1 MKTEFDVVIV
11 GAGMIGAAVA
21 LGLAQQGRE
30 IGLLE
35 AQAPASF
42 APEQPVDLRLSA
54 INVASERLLSEL
66 GVWPAVLS
74 MRATPY
80 QQLATWEREG
90 HEVHFDSAALQ
101 LPHLGHIVENRVL
114 QLALWQALQQLPNVH
129 WLSAGKPLQIQ
140 QTSTQVQLIVAQ
152 QRYSAALLL
161 GCDGAQSQVRQQ
173 VHIGLTGWQYRHHCL
188 VMNVATALPQQAI
201 TWQRFY
207 PSGPRAMLPLPGA
220 QASLVWYDSPERIAA
235 LMQLSLAQLSAEA
248 MHNFPARL
256 GEIEVMER
264 ASFPLVRQ
272 HAQRYFQGRVG
283 LLGDAAHTIN
293 PLAGQGVNLGFK
305 DVAAF
310 LALCAGASNEA
321 LAQQGGHTIFAR
333 YEQQRRGDNL
343 RMQSAM
349 DLFYMLFSH
358 SRWPVSAL
366 RNLGLYAAERSGPI
380 KTQLMRHAIG
390 LL

>member
-21 LGLAQQGRE
+21 LGLARQGRE

-35 AQAPASF
+35 AQTPASF
-42 APEQPVDLRLSA
+42 APEQPLDLRLSA
-54 INVASERLLSEL
+54 INVASERLLTEL
-66 GVWPAVLS
+66 GAWPLVLA

-129 WLSAGKPLQIQ
+129 WLPAAKPLQIQ
-140 QTSTQVQLIVAQ
+140 QTPTQVQLTVAQ
-152 QRYSAALLL
+152 QCYSAALLL

-173 VHIGLTGWQYRHHCL
+173 AHIGLTGWHYRHHCL
-188 VMNVATALPQQAI
+188 VMNVVTALPQQAI

-235 LMQLSLAQLSAEA
+235 LMQLSLAQLTAEV
-248 MHNFPARL
+248 MHHFPARL
-256 GEIEVMER
+256 GRIEVMER
-264 ASFPLVRQ
+264 ASFPLIRQ

-305 DVAAF
+305 DVAA
-310 LALCAGASNEA
+310 LLEQCAGLSNEA
-321 LAQQGGHTIFAR
+321 LVQQGHAIFAR

-349 DLFYMLFSH
+349 DLFYTLFSH
-358 SRWPVSAL
+358 SRWPITAL
-366 RNLGLYAAERSGPI
+366 RNLGLSAAERSGPI